1 MLGFSLAAG
10 MSSKDFNQQCGQH
23 GIVGMM
29 VRSFERGDP
38 MRTHFEDDP
47 ENGRSDPPYFLYGS
61 VFLAALAIAIAIGW
75 FLLHLERVA
84 AYVP

>member
-1 MLGFSLAAG
+1 
-10 MSSKDFNQQCGQH
+10 
-23 GIVGMM
+23 
-29 VRSFERGDP
+29 